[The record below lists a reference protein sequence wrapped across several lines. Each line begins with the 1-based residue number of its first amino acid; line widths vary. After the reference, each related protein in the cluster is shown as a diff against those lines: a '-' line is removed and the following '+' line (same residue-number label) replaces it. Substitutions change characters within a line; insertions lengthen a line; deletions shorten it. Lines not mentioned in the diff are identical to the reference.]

1 MPSTPPATSLRS
13 SRRQA
18 APSHPEPA
26 AARAQEA
33 GPRQLAHAAPLLPR
47 AHSLPGH
54 AGLPGNADRPPRAAG
69 TSSSR
74 AAPRAASSQETAAA
88 PGGLQGSGG
97 LCPALQPLWR
107 SLVRQAA
114 RLTEEMRAHPAWTAV
129 VLDTLRQPELVGA
142 MAAQL
147 ATAAQWF
154 SAGVT
159 ALPRQLAERGD
170 QETAW
175 RIAQALVQLDGPQLA
190 EDLIGE
196 AVYGTLRHLP
206 DHQLAGLQL
215 LAGLGMLLAY
225 WQRMARQRDAL
236 AAEPA
241 PGQAPAQACTPA
253 GPAAGTLRRSLSE
266 SRAALSNSVAGAL
279 THAAQGVM
287 DGEYAAGVAQWMA
300 DEARRAA
307 SHWFGR
313 SRSFS

>member
-1 MPSTPPATSLRS
+1 MV
-13 SRRQA
+13 
-18 APSHPEPA
+18 
-26 AARAQEA
+26 
-33 GPRQLAHAAPLLPR
+33 G
-47 AHSLPGH
+47 
-54 AGLPGNADRPPRAAG
+54 
-69 TSSSR
+69 
-74 AAPRAASSQETAAA
+74 
-88 PGGLQGSGG
+88 
-97 LCPALQPLWR
+97 
-107 SLVRQAA
+107 QAA

-154 SAGVT
+154 SAGAA

-175 RIAQALVQLDGPQLA
+175 RIAQALVQLDGAQLA

-206 DHQLAGLQL
+206 DRQLAGLQL

-236 AAEPA
+236 AAA
-241 PGQAPAQACTPA
+241 HAQAQSTAQARAPA
-253 GPAAGTLRRSLSE
+253 GPAAGALQRSLSGN
-266 SRAALSNSVAGAL
+266 RAVLSHSVAGAV
-279 THAAQGVM
+279 TQAAQGVM

-307 SHWFGR
+307 SRWFGR

>member
-1 MPSTPPATSLRS
+1 M
-13 SRRQA
+13 
-18 APSHPEPA
+18 
-26 AARAQEA
+26 
-33 GPRQLAHAAPLLPR
+33 
-47 AHSLPGH
+47 
-54 AGLPGNADRPPRAAG
+54 
-69 TSSSR
+69 
-74 AAPRAASSQETAAA
+74 
-88 PGGLQGSGG
+88 
-97 LCPALQPLWR
+97 
-107 SLVRQAA
+107 VRQAA
-114 RLTEEMRAHPAWTAV
+114 RLTEEMRAHPVWTAV
-129 VLDTLRQPELVGA
+129 VLDTLRQPELVVA

-154 SAGVT
+154 SAGAA

-206 DHQLAGLQL
+206 DRQLAGLQL

-236 AAEPA
+236 AAA
-241 PGQAPAQACTPA
+241 QAQAQPPAQARTP
-253 GPAAGTLRRSLSE
+253 GPAAGALRRSMSGN
-266 SRAALSNSVAGAL
+266 RAALSHSVAGAV
-279 THAAQGVM
+279 TQAAQGVM

-307 SHWFGR
+307 SRWFGR

>member
-1 MPSTPPATSLRS
+1 MPSTPPATSPRS
-13 SRRQA
+13 SRRHA
-18 APSHPEPA
+18 APSHPEPV
-26 AARAQEA
+26 AARVQEA
-33 GPRQLAHAAPLLPR
+33 GPRRLTHAGPLLPR
-47 AHSLPGH
+47 ADSLPAH
-54 AGLPGNADRPPRAAG
+54 AGLPGNAGRPPRAAG
-69 TSSSR
+69 ASSSGV
-74 AAPRAASSQETAAA
+74 APRADSSPQPAA
-88 PGGLQGSGG
+88 PEGLRDSRGPV
-97 LCPALQPLWR
+97 PALQPLWR
-107 SLVRQAA
+107 SMVRQAA

-129 VLDTLRQPELVGA
+129 VLDTLRQPELVVA

-154 SAGVT
+154 SAGAA

-206 DHQLAGLQL
+206 DRQLAGLQL

-236 AAEPA
+236 AAA
-241 PGQAPAQACTPA
+241 QAQAQPPAQARTP
-253 GPAAGTLRRSLSE
+253 GPAAGALRRSLSGN
-266 SRAALSNSVAGAL
+266 RAALSHSVAGAV
-279 THAAQGVM
+279 TQAAQGVM

-307 SHWFGR
+307 SRWFGR

>member
-1 MPSTPPATSLRS
+1 MA
-13 SRRQA
+13 
-18 APSHPEPA
+18 E
-26 AARAQEA
+26 
-33 GPRQLAHAAPLLPR
+33 
-47 AHSLPGH
+47 
-54 AGLPGNADRPPRAAG
+54 GLH
-69 TSSSR
+69 
-74 AAPRAASSQETAAA
+74 
-88 PGGLQGSGG
+88 GSAG

-107 SLVRQAA
+107 GMVRQAA

-129 VLDTLRQPELVGA
+129 VMDTLRQPELVGA

-154 SAGVT
+154 SAGAA

-175 RIAQALVQLDGPQLA
+175 RIAQALVQLDGAQLA

-206 DHQLAGLQL
+206 DRQLAGLQL

-236 AAEPA
+236 AAGPA
-241 PGQAPAQACTPA
+241 PGLAPAPA
-253 GPAAGTLRRSLSE
+253 GPVAGTLRRSLSD
-266 SRAALSNSVAGAL
+266 SRAALSNSVAAAL
-279 THAAQGVM
+279 TQAAQGVM
-287 DGEYAAGVAQWMA
+287 EGEYAAGVAQWMA

-307 SHWFGR
+307 SRWFGR